1 MIKIRS
7 INLCILKE
15 GPMRNKIFTGLF
27 LAVITLAVYWQTFSH
42 QFISYDD
49 GMYITEN
56 PHVKAGLTM
65 EGVSWAFTA
74 IRGSNWHP
82 ITWLSHMLDVSM
94 FGLHPG
100 PHHLM
105 NAAYHAANSALLF
118 LLLLRMTGAN
128 WPSAFAAALF
138 ALHPMHV
145 ESVAW
150 VSERKDVL
158 SAFFWILTLLFY
170 EWYVKHPGRTRYLL
184 TLCTFV
190 LGLMSKSMLVTLP
203 LVMFLMDYWPLGRVQ
218 SGQKGTTVQQ
228 TAGVSVLKP
237 FPWRLILEKIPF
249 FSMSAIISIV
259 TIYTQHKGG
268 AIASVKTLPFS
279 FRAINALWSYVV
291 YMGKMLWPLHLAVI
305 YPIPST
311 LTIVQ
316 GVFSGL
322 LLAGT
327 TAVAVRSAK
336 QHPYFLTGWL
346 WYLITLIPVIGL
358 VQVGRQSM
366 ADRYTYIP
374 FIGLFIIIA
383 WGMQLFAGDNRY
395 RRAAVSAAAGIM
407 LLALSAC
414 TWLQIG
420 HWKDSM
426 TLFSH
431 AIKTVP
437 DNYIAHEITGYAKAQ
452 RGMLDEAAYHY
463 SEALRISPDDERSLT
478 GLGNVLVKQGK
489 IEEAINYTN
498 RALLL
503 NPNSSEAHFNM
514 GFALMKQGRDKE
526 AIHHYSEGLRS
537 DPDNADIH
545 FILGVTLATQ
555 GQLDEGIRHFSE
567 ALRITPGFAEA
578 HYSMGVALLRQG
590 KLDQSIRHFSEAL
603 RIKPDFAEADLSLKE
618 AIQFRSEAPRLQ
630 GGASK

>member
-1 MIKIRS
+1 
-7 INLCILKE
+7 
-15 GPMRNKIFTGLF
+15 MRNKILTCLF
-27 LAVITLAVYWQTFSH
+27 LAVITLSVYWQTVNH

-49 GMYITEN
+49 GVYITEN
-56 PHVKAGLTM
+56 PHVKAGVTT
-65 EGVSWAFTA
+65 EGVNWAFTA

-100 PHHLM
+100 LHHLM
-105 NAAYHAANSALLF
+105 NAAYHAANTALLF
-118 LLLLRMTGAN
+118 LLLLRMTGAY
-128 WPSAFAAALF
+128 WPSVFAAALF

-150 VSERKDVL
+150 AAERKDVL

-170 EWYVKHPGRTRYLL
+170 ERYVKHPGRMRYLL
-184 TLCTFV
+184 TMCAFI
-190 LGLMSKSMLVTLP
+190 LGLMSKPMLVTLP
-203 LVMFLMDYWPLGRVQ
+203 LVMLIMDFWPIRRVQ
-218 SGQKGTTVQQ
+218 SGQTGMPVQQ
-228 TAGVSVLKP
+228 TPGVSVLKP
-237 FPWRLILEKIPF
+237 FPWRLILEKVPF
-249 FSMSAIISIV
+249 FAMSAVISLV

-268 AIASVKTLPFS
+268 AMASVKTLPFS
-279 FRAINALWSYVV
+279 FRAINSLWSYVV
-291 YMGKMLWPLHLAVI
+291 YMGKMIWPIHLAVI

-316 GVFSGL
+316 GLFSGL

-327 TAVAVRSAK
+327 TAVAFRYAK
-336 QHPYFLTGWL
+336 KHPYFLTGWL

-374 FIGLFIIIA
+374 FIGLFIMIA
-383 WGMQLFAGDNRY
+383 WGLQITAGDNRY
-395 RRAAVSAAAGIM
+395 RRTAVTAIAGIM
-407 LLALSAC
+407 LLILSAC

-420 HWKDSM
+420 YWKDSI

-437 DNYIAHEITGYAKAQ
+437 DNDTAHELIGYAKAQ
-452 RGMLDEAAYHY
+452 KGMLDEAAYHY
-463 SEALRISPDDERSLT
+463 SEALRISPDYERALT

-489 IEEAINYTN
+489 IKEAINYTN

-503 NPNSSEAHFNM
+503 NPDSSEAHFNM
-514 GFALMKQGRDKE
+514 GFALIKQGRDKE
-526 AIHHYSEGLRS
+526 AVRHYFEGLRS
-537 DPDNADIH
+537 DPDNAEIH

-567 ALRITPGFAEA
+567 ALRITPEFAEA

-590 KLDQSIRHFSEAL
+590 KFDESIRHFSEAL
-603 RIKPDFAEADLSLKE
+603 RIKPDFAEAALSLRE
-618 AIQFRSEAPRLQ
+618 VIQLKNKSPE
-630 GGASK
+630 K